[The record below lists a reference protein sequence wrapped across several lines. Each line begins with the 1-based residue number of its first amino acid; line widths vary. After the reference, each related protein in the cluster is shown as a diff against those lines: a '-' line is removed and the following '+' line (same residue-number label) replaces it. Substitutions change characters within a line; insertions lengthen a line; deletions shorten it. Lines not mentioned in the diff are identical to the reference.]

1 MNEPPVRVS
10 SEPKSLLTPEAADL
24 LRGILAS
31 GFPGWASLGVEQ
43 GRATILQM
51 KEFSGPPEPVARFEL
66 ITLPNAEALLYV
78 PECSAPVPVLVY
90 MHGGGWTLGRAATV
104 DSIVR
109 MLANG
114 SGCAVL
120 SVDHRL
126 APEHK
131 YPAAWNDVMSAIEW
145 VAANGGR
152 FGLYE
157 KRVAIGGDSS
167 GANLAAA

>member
-1 MNEPPVRVS
+1 
-10 SEPKSLLTPEAADL
+10 
-24 LRGILAS
+24 
-31 GFPGWASLGVEQ
+31 
-43 GRATILQM
+43 M
-51 KEFSGPPEPVARFEL
+51 KEFSGPPQPIARFEK

-78 PECSAPVPVLVY
+78 PESSVPVPVLVY
-90 MHGGGWTLGRAATV
+90 IHGGGWTLAQAATV

-114 SGCAVL
+114 SRCAVL

-131 YPAAWNDVMSAIEW
+131 YPAALNDVLSAIDW
-145 VAANGGR
+145 VVANGGQ
-152 FGLYE
+152 FGLDE

-167 GANLAAA
+167 GANLAAAASLVCRTRGSSPLVFQLLVYPVLDHDYQTGS